1 MSSTETLCLLADP
14 TEGAKCKI
22 NLIGY
27 CDFNK
32 MLTYRL
38 DKETALVL
46 ASAVECPAPGI
57 ASATDGPCRTATI
70 EHVVKLSKDEVLALQ
85 KSMAAEWK
93 AILTSPQPGS
103 SPAAS
108 PMSTKQVDSSYWSE
122 ERQPKLRRLQSE
134 PRSPKP

>member
-1 MSSTETLCLLADP
+1 
-14 TEGAKCKI
+14 
-22 NLIGY
+22 
-27 CDFNK
+27 

-38 DKETALVL
+38 DKEAALVL
-46 ASAVECPAPGI
+46 ASAAHCPAPGS
-57 ASATDGPCRTATI
+57 ASADGGTCPTATI

-93 AILTSPQPGS
+93 AILTRPQPGS

-122 ERQPKLRRLQSE
+122 ERQPKLRRIQSE
-134 PRSPKP
+134 PQSPNA